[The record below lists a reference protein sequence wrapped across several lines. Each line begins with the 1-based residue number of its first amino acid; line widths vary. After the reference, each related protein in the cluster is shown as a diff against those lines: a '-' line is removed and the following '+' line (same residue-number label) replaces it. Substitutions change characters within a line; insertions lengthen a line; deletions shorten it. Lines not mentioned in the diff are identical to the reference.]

1 MGPGLERTDAAIY
14 LQRRQCGGQCERER
28 ALSSSESVAVAPGR
42 TGLIAAL
49 AVLAL
54 AAAVVVALVLLLP
67 ARHDPYTRSS
77 LTLAG
82 DAERGGRLFLIN
94 CAGCHGIAGQGL
106 VGPRLQGVD
115 QRRSDVWLIRQ
126 VTSGRTPPMPRF
138 QPDPQAM
145 ADLLAHLHT
154 LH

>member
-1 MGPGLERTDAAIY
+1 MGPNLKRTEVAIY
-14 LQRRQCGGQCERER
+14 LQRRQCGEECERGR
-28 ALSSSESVAVAPGR
+28 ALTSSESVAVAPGR

-54 AAAVVVALVLLLP
+54 VAAVVVALVLLLP
-67 ARHDPYTRSS
+67 ARHDPYIRSS
-77 LTLAG
+77 LALTG

-115 QRRSDVWLIRQ
+115 QRRSDVWLIQQ

>member
-1 MGPGLERTDAAIY
+1 M
-14 LQRRQCGGQCERER
+14 
-28 ALSSSESVAVAPGR
+28 SSSESVAVAPGR

-77 LTLAG
+77 LALAG